1 MAAINSRYARAL
13 ADVVVEKKLDADKLV
28 GELHALAQALALSA
42 ELRAVLETP
51 AVPASQKLKVLD
63 AIVAKVEAS
72 PVARNFLA
80 VLVQNRRIPALDEI
94 ARRFEVEMNERRGFS
109 EAEVTSWRDLGDD
122 EKSSLASSLES
133 ATGKKIRAR
142 YRKDESILG
151 GARIR
156 VGSTIWDGSVRGQLR
171 KLKEQLSSNQT

>member
-13 ADVVVEKKLDADKLV
+13 ADVAVEKKLDADKLSA
-28 GELHALAQALALSA
+28 ELRSLSQALESSV

-63 AIVAKVEAS
+63 AVVAKLGAS

-80 VLVQNRRIPALDEI
+80 VLVQNRRISALDEI
-94 ARRFEVEMNERRGFS
+94 ARLFEVEMNERRGFS
-109 EAEVTSWRDLGDD
+109 EAEVTSWRDLGEE
-122 EKSSLASSLES
+122 EKSSLASSLEA

-142 YRKDESILG
+142 YQKDESILG

-171 KLKEQLSSNQT
+171 KLKEQLSSE

>member
-13 ADVVVEKKLDADKLV
+13 ADVAVGQKLDADPLV
-28 GELHALAQALALSA
+28 AELHALAQALALSA

-63 AIVAKVEAS
+63 AIVAKVGAS

-80 VLVQNRRIPALDEI
+80 VLVQNRRVAALNEI
-94 ARRFEVEMNERRGFS
+94 ARLFEVEMNERRGFS
-109 EAEVTSWRDLGDD
+109 EAEVTSWRELGDD
-122 EKSSLASSLES
+122 EKRSLAGRVEAVL
-133 ATGKKIRAR
+133 GKKVRAR
-142 YRKDESILG
+142 YRKDESLLG

-156 VGSTIWDGSVRGQLR
+156 VGSTIYDGSVRGQLR
-171 KLKEQLSSNQT
+171 KLKERLSAG

>member
-13 ADVVVEKKLDADKLV
+13 ADVAVEKRLDADKLV
-28 GELHALAQALALSA
+28 AELHALAQALSVSA

-63 AIVAKVEAS
+63 AIVAKVGAS

-80 VLVQNRRIPALDEI
+80 VLVQNRRVTALDEI
-94 ARRFEVEMNERRGFS
+94 TRLFEVEMNERRGFS
-109 EAEVTSWRDLGDD
+109 EAEVTSWRELGEE
-122 EKSSLASSLES
+122 EKRSLASSLES
-133 ATGKKIRAR
+133 VLGKKVRAR
-142 YRKDESILG
+142 YQKDASLLG

-156 VGSTIWDGSVRGQLR
+156 VGSTIWDGSVRGRLR
-171 KLKEQLSSNQT
+171 KLKEQLSTE